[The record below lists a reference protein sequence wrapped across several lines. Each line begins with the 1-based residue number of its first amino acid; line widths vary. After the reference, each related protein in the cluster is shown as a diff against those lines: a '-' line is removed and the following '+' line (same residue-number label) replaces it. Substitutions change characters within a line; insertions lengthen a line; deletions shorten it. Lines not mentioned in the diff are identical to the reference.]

1 MFKPESLSALF
12 SLLQEMT
19 LVQRESDAF
28 RSPGWMRR
36 LEILTISG
44 YVGIAIALLIAA
56 WIQHTWPSQSHAFWL
71 QALYLAL
78 ILFGMAYML
87 IAILSVGTLFWRHRR
102 QRFPAQLARLKLDM
116 LDDVGFMTQ
125 LLGYDKA
132 TLEYALLQYRHR
144 WDSLDGRVGLLVG
157 DLRKLGLFPALT
169 ASSMAASTLL
179 KNDSNMYLWM
189 PLILAACFYL
199 VGFYA
204 QGRRERPQQ
213 VIDLL
218 DYAARHADVAME
230 CAPEPSRNARCQID
244 AGHTQQA
251 AENSDPST
259 NR

>member
-1 MFKPESLSALF
+1 MFKSELLSALF

-19 LVQRESDAF
+19 LLQRENDAF

-44 YVGIAIALLIAA
+44 YAGTTIALFIAA

-71 QALYLAL
+71 QSLYLAL
-78 ILFGMAYML
+78 ILCGMAYML
-87 IAILSVGTLFWRHRR
+87 IAILSVGTLFWLHRR
-102 QRFPAQLARLKLDM
+102 QRFQTQLERLKHDM
-116 LDDVGFMTQ
+116 HDDARFLTQ
-125 LLGYDKA
+125 LRSYDKA
-132 TLEYALLQYRHR
+132 SLEYALLQYRHC
-144 WDSLDGRVGLLVG
+144 WDSVDGRVALLVG

-169 ASSMAASTLL
+169 ASSMAASTPL

-204 QGRRERPQQ
+204 HGRRERPQQ

-218 DYAARHADVAME
+218 DYAVRHGEAME
-230 CAPEPSRNARCQID
+230 LGPCRNAPCPID

-251 AENSDPST
+251 AEPSAPP